1 MSYLIFKIFFC
12 NVQPFSLLINVVEIK
27 LKYQATPSISAK
39 TKRWKML
46 RVNEFIIVLY
56 SGDAWLNQES
66 HVNYKKYFNSIIKMN
81 NIIDTTFQKE

>member
-1 MSYLIFKIFFC
+1 
-12 NVQPFSLLINVVEIK
+12 
-27 LKYQATPSISAK
+27 
-39 TKRWKML
+39 ML

-81 NIIDTTFQKE
+81 NIIDTTFQEE